1 MHLNKLKVGLR
12 TLKTAIAI
20 MLCILL
26 FQIIGG
32 NHAEMSMMIA
42 SLSAAF
48 AMRQDISSALQFGKS
63 RIISNIL
70 GGALALVYYF
80 IISSTNR
87 VNLGQLILIPFFVII
102 LIVISNAINNQSGI
116 IGGISALLI
125 VSLTVSPEQTFIY
138 PLLRI
143 ADTLVGTFI
152 SIAVNYFIKQ
162 TKPEEINEIDNAIKS
177 LEKKELELEELKQQI
192 SAMQKKENH
201 AN

>member
-26 FQIIGG
+26 FQNIGG
-32 NHAEMSMMIA
+32 DHAEMSMMIA